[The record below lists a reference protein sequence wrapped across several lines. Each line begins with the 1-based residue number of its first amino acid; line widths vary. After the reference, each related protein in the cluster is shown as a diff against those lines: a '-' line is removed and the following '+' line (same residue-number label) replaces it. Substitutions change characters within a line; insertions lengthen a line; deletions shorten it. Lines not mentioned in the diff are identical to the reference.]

1 MKKWVY
7 IPLIVIGSVLLLLLL
22 VNILAGPIAKRYV
35 EKHSMQLC
43 HRVATV
49 DRVRVNIFNGT
60 LKIENLNVQEEDG
73 KSSFLSFDK
82 LKVNIS
88 LAKLLSKTIRLTEI
102 DLDGLDTKVVQ
113 NGKRFNFS
121 DIIDLY
127 TKDKKPKDKD
137 KKSPWSVDLRNIKIA
152 NSNIIYEDAVVGSHF
167 GLKNV
172 ALEVP
177 RLFFSGGNSD
187 IGLDLHFEEGG
198 QLALKMLYDMSKG
211 DYNMNVKMSKFKI
224 SAIEPYLVQSFN
236 IDQLKGLLSGNI
248 KVTGSL
254 EHILNLVATG
264 NLSLNDFSV
273 KNGDKSPLAAFKTL
287 DLKVDKID
295 LQNNDYRID
304 HINLKDLVFNYE
316 IFENGNTL
324 SMLKKAKEG
333 AKTETEA
340 DTSSAKTEPL
350 KYLVKKIVVSNAKVQ
365 YVDHM
370 LRPQQFSYPVSH
382 INLTVGNLENGKPA
396 EVSLAALLG
405 GTGLLKCSGD
415 INPMDMSTASLNVSI
430 DNLTLRDFT
439 PYSLYY
445 LAYPVTDGLLSFKS
459 ENAIKDFWLDSKNS
473 LDIYRPEFGK
483 KVKEIKPAAANLP
496 MKAALYLITDR
507 KGHVKMDLPVT
518 GDVSSPEFSF
528 KKIIWK
534 TIANLMVKVAA
545 SPVDFIAKLV
555 GENTFKPM
563 EMPAE
568 EQYVLSVENC
578 YQLNDIAKVMAERPN
593 MQLKLQIGA
602 NPEMSEGVDSAMVQS
617 RVDVLRQDFASKI
630 KGYLATQQ
638 VSQDRVVEEDSNMP
652 KAPAGKVKVVFDLK
666 VEE

>member
-7 IPLIVIGSVLLLLLL
+7 IPLIVLGSVLLLLLL
-22 VNILAGPIAKRYV
+22 INILAGPIAKRYV

-49 DRVRVNIFNGT
+49 ERVRVNIFNGT
-60 LKIENLNVQEEDG
+60 VNIKNLNVQEEDG
-73 KSSFLSFDK
+73 KSSFLSLDN

-88 LAKLLSKTIRLTEI
+88 LAKLLSKTVRLTEI
-102 DLDGLDTKVVQ
+102 NLDGLDTKVVQ

-121 DIIDLY
+121 DIIELY
-127 TKDKKPKDKD
+127 TKDKKKKDKD

-152 NSNIIYEDAVVGSHF
+152 NSNIVYEDAVVDSHF

-224 SAIEPYLVQSFN
+224 SAIEPYLIQSFN
-236 IDQLKGLLSGNI
+236 IGHLKGLLSGDI
-248 KVTGSL
+248 KVTGSM

-264 NLSLNDFSV
+264 DLSLNDFSV
-273 KNGDKSPLAAFKTL
+273 KNGNGSPLASFKVL
-287 DLKVDKID
+287 KLKVGQVD

-304 HINLKDLVFNYE
+304 DVNLKDLVFNYE
-316 IFENGNTL
+316 IFESGNTL
-324 SMLKKAKEG
+324 SMLKKSKS
-333 AKTETEA
+333 KTETAA
-340 DTSSAKTEPL
+340 DTSSVKKEPL
-350 KYLVKKIVVSNAKVQ
+350 KYLVKKFILSNAQVQ
-365 YVDHM
+365 YVDHK
-370 LRPQQFSYPVSH
+370 LRPQQFSYPISH
-382 INLTVGNLENGKPA
+382 INLTVSNLENGKPA
-396 EVSLAALLG
+396 DVFLDALLG
-405 GTGLLKCSGD
+405 TTGLLKCSGNV
-415 INPMDMSTASLNVSI
+415 NPMDMSTASLNVSL
-430 DNLTLRDFT
+430 DNLTLKDFT
-439 PYSLYY
+439 PYSLHY
-445 LAYPVTDGLLSFKS
+445 LAYPVTDGLLTFKS
-459 ENAIKDFWLDSKNS
+459 DNVIKGYWLDSKNN
-473 LDIYRPEFGK
+473 LDIYKPEFGS
-483 KVKEIKPAAANLP
+483 KVKSIKPAAANLP

-534 TIANLMVKVAA
+534 TITNLMVKVVA

-593 MQLKLQIGA
+593 MQLELQVGV
-602 NPEMSEGVDSAMVQS
+602 NPEVGEGVDSAAVQS

-630 KGYLATQQ
+630 RGYLATQQ
-638 VSQDRVVEEDSNMP
+638 VSQNRVLLDDFNRP
-652 KAPAGKVKVVFDLK
+652 KVSEGKVKVVFNLK
-666 VEE
+666 VED